1 MRGKG
6 RKTGTQC
13 GSLRGDIGTET
24 SDPSRGLHSGLRRCQ
39 EIGPLSPTPQSS
51 CEQPL
56 PRLLEGQP
64 EQSGSD
70 LCPLVGTEATDKQI
84 NEHDSLLHGMCWAR
98 SKRSSRPQTP
108 TLVPQGREHHGP
120 GTWGL
125 LCQVSKKYWCGP
137 KCNQSWGQ
145 RSWIELLVQIWIS
158 VLLPG
163 ISCYFRLLGGDQGTY
178 RMTA

>member
-1 MRGKG
+1 MWLSEGWHWNWDLRPIQGPSLWATEVPENRSSQSYTPELLWAAYSEAPWRATWAVWVRSVPLGWHRG
-6 RKTGTQC
+6 
-13 GSLRGDIGTET
+13 E
-24 SDPSRGLHSGLRRCQ
+24 
-39 EIGPLSPTPQSS
+39 
-51 CEQPL
+51 
-56 PRLLEGQP
+56 
-64 EQSGSD
+64 
-70 LCPLVGTEATDKQI
+70 QI
-84 NEHDSLLHGMCWAR
+84 NEYDSLLHGMCWAR

-108 TLVPQGREHHGP
+108 ALVPQGREHHGP

-125 LCQVSKKYWCGP
+125 LCQVPKKYWCGP

-158 VLLPG
+158 VLLQG